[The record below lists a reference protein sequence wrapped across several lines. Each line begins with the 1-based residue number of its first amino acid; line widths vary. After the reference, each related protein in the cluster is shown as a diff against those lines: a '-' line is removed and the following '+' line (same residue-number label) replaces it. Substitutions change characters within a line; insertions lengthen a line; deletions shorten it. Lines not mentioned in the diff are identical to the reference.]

1 LEDKLPTQVPALRE
15 NTALL
20 PSKPR
25 PKLAKIMDEDEP
37 PFWDE
42 ITIRA
47 GEGGWCIK
55 TLSRGHDSAWWS
67 VCVKAGAGFRS
78 GVIGWRGGA
87 SQEKTFRVE

>member
-47 GEGGWCIK
+47 GEGGGRSA
-55 TLSRGHDSAWWS
+55 SR
-67 VCVKAGAGFRS
+67 
-78 GVIGWRGGA
+78 
-87 SQEKTFRVE
+87 RVPDFAPA